1 MNASMINNN
10 SVNQAEHMTSIVNR
24 VQRSLVLVRNGQ
36 MGAGAG
42 IIWRHEGII
51 LTNNHVAGNGR
62 LTVYLKDGSEYP
74 ARLVGHD
81 PNIDVAVLQIEAHN
95 LPTALI
101 TDTRD
106 LKVGQFVFAVGHPW
120 GQIGYV
126 TMGII
131 SALTSVSTRDNRE
144 IPIIRT
150 DAALAPGNSG
160 GPLVNAVGGVIG
172 INTMIVGG
180 DQGVA
185 IPSQV
190 ANSFLEQLLP
200 SRMEREPVGAVQVN

>member
-1 MNASMINNN
+1 MNASVVTNS
-10 SVNQAEHMTSIVNR
+10 SVNLAEHMTTVVNR

-51 LTNNHVAGNGR
+51 LTNNHVAGNGH

-81 PNIDVAVLQIEAHN
+81 PNIDVAVLQIEAQN

-200 SRMEREPVGAVQVN
+200 SRMEREAVGAIQAN

>member
-1 MNASMINNN
+1 MNTFVLTNN
-10 SVNQAEHMTSIVNR
+10 STGLAESMANVINR

-62 LTVYLKDGSEYP
+62 LVVYLKDGSEYP
-74 ARLVGHD
+74 ARLLGHD
-81 PNIDVAVLQIEAHN
+81 PNIDVAVLQIDARN

-101 TDTRD
+101 SDTRD
-106 LKVGQFVFAVGHPW
+106 LKIGQFVFAVGHPW

-131 SALTSVSTRDNRE
+131 SALTSATARDRRE

-172 INTMIVGG
+172 INTMIIGG

-200 SRMEREPVGAVQVN
+200 SRVEQEAVGAMQAN

>member
-1 MNASMINNN
+1 
-10 SVNQAEHMTSIVNR
+10 
-24 VQRSLVLVRNGQ
+24 
-36 MGAGAG
+36 
-42 IIWRHEGII
+42 
-51 LTNNHVAGNGR
+51 
-62 LTVYLKDGSEYP
+62 
-74 ARLVGHD
+74 
-81 PNIDVAVLQIEAHN
+81 
-95 LPTALI
+95 LI

-131 SALTSVSTRDNRE
+131 SAITSATTHDKRE
-144 IPIIRT
+144 VPIIRT
-150 DAALAPGNSG
+150 DVALAPGNSG
-160 GPLVNAVGGVIG
+160 GPLVNVVGGVIG

-200 SRMEREPVGAVQVN
+200 SRFERETVGAIQAN

>member
-1 MNASMINNN
+1 MNTSFIANN
-10 SVNQAEHMTSIVNR
+10 SVHLADHMTAVINR

-42 IIWRHEGII
+42 IIWRKEGII
-51 LTNNHVAGNGR
+51 LTNNHVAGDGR
-62 LTVYLKDGSEYP
+62 LVIYLKDGSEFP
-74 ARLVGHD
+74 ARLVGRD
-81 PNIDVAVLQIEAHN
+81 PNIDIAVLQIEARN

-126 TMGII
+126 TMGIL
-131 SALTSVSTRDNRE
+131 SAITSATARDKRE
-144 IPIIRT
+144 IPILRT
-150 DAALAPGNSG
+150 DVALAPGNSG

-172 INTMIVGG
+172 INTMIIGG

-200 SRMEREPVGAVQVN
+200 SRIQRENVGAMQPN

>member
-1 MNASMINNN
+1 MNAFGQINN
-10 SVNQAEHMTSIVNR
+10 SAILAEHINGVIKR
-24 VQRSLVLVRNGQ
+24 VQRSLVLVQNGR

-42 IIWRHEGII
+42 IIWRQEGII
-51 LTNNHVAGNGR
+51 LTNNHVAGNGH
-62 LTVYLKDGSEYP
+62 LVVYLKDGIEYP
-74 ARLVGHD
+74 AQLVGRD
-81 PNIDVAVLQIEAHN
+81 ANIDVAVLQIEAHN

-106 LKVGQFVFAVGHPW
+106 LKVGQFVFAIGHPW

-126 TMGII
+126 TMGVI
-131 SALTSVSTRDNRE
+131 SALTSATARDNRE

-150 DAALAPGNSG
+150 DVALAPGNSG

-172 INTMIVGG
+172 INTMIIGG

-200 SRMEREPVGAVQVN
+200 SKYEPAAVRAMQSN

>member
-1 MNASMINNN
+1 MNTSFISNN
-10 SVNQAEHMTSIVNR
+10 SAGLAEHMTSVINR

-42 IIWRHEGII
+42 IIWRQEGII
-51 LTNNHVAGNGR
+51 LTNNHVAGDGR
-62 LTVYLKDGSEYP
+62 LVIYLKDGCEFP
-74 ARLVGHD
+74 ARLVGRD
-81 PNIDVAVLQIEAHN
+81 PNIDIAVLQIEARN

-126 TMGII
+126 TMGIL
-131 SALTSVSTRDNRE
+131 SAITSATARDKRE

-150 DAALAPGNSG
+150 DVALAPGNSG

-172 INTMIVGG
+172 INTMIIGG

-200 SRMEREPVGAVQVN
+200 SRIQQETVGAMQVN